1 MLFEYLLDKTEYI
14 ADLLLFKIQLFVQ
27 ILCYLKF
34 NSSAESALRRLRAC
48 DWQVSF
54 MELLEL

>member
-14 ADLLLFKIQLFVQ
+14 ADLFLFKIQLFVQ

-34 NSSAESALRRLRAC
+34 SSSAESALRRLRAC
-48 DWQVSF
+48 D
-54 MELLEL
+54 